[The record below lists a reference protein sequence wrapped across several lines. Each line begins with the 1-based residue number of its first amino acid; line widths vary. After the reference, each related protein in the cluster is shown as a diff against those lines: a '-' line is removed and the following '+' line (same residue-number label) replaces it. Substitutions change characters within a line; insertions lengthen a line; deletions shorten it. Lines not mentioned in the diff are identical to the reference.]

1 MKRIALG
8 FNLTFPLPEMIKYA
22 KMAEELDYESF
33 WVHDSYFFRDAVSYL
48 SGLALSTKR
57 IKLGSACVNT
67 VTRHPVL
74 TAMTFATLDE
84 ISNQRMIL
92 GIGLGGFPW
101 LPKIGF
107 NVFPLNESKPKIR
120 IKESVSI
127 IRSLLR
133 GETVKMKGQFF
144 TVNEINLLVVPKREI
159 PVYITSF
166 GPKTLKMAPKIAEG
180 VVVSPGVN
188 TAEWISGMNRF
199 IDEGEKKY
207 GKKIDRASYI
217 LCSVADKREDAISI
231 MKKFPFVIYQIAEVV
246 KPETLAS
253 YGVSEKSL
261 LGVKEA
267 FRKHDM
273 QGASEAIP
281 DEAITAVT
289 LTGTPN
295 EVSENLEKYMKA
307 GIDLPIISPIGD
319 IPKAIK
325 TFAIRS

>member
-1 MKRIALG
+1 
-8 FNLTFPLPEMIKYA
+8 
-22 KMAEELDYESF
+22 MAEELNYESF

-48 SGLALSTKR
+48 SGLALSTSR

-101 LPKIGF
+101 LPKIGLK
-107 NVFPLNESKPKIR
+107 VFPLNESKPKVR
-120 IKESVSI
+120 ISESISI
-127 IRSLLR
+127 IRSLLH
-133 GETVKMKGQFF
+133 GETLSMKGKFF
-144 TVNEINLLVVPKREI
+144 TVDNISLMVVPKREI
-159 PVYITSF
+159 PFYISSF
-166 GPKTLKMAPKIAEG
+166 GPETLKMAPRIADG
-180 VVVSPGVN
+180 VVISPGVN
-188 TAEWISGMNRF
+188 TAEWIRDMTRF

-217 LCSVADKREDAISI
+217 LCSVAEKREDAISV
-231 MKKFPFVIYQIAEVV
+231 MKKFPFVIYQIAEVI
-246 KPETLAS
+246 KPETLVP

-261 LGVKEA
+261 HVVKE
-267 FRKHDM
+267 FWRKHDL

-281 DEAITAVT
+281 DEAVTAVT

-295 EVSENLEKYMKA
+295 EVLENLEKYKKVGVDM
-307 GIDLPIISPIGD
+307 PILSPIGD
-319 IPKAIK
+319 IPKAIQ
-325 TFAIRS
+325 TFAPKQ